1 MLVFNDLGLLNGEY
15 VALSIETLQAACQAT
30 PSAQDGR
37 DVEACKAFEGLLDV
51 SQYIPD
57 SQEYEDFKTAV
68 YNRLP
73 ELNLT
78 QEETGD
84 VSALFKCQT
93 CTCFFMISIKVK
105 WNLQIQCTFWHI

>member
-1 MLVFNDLGLLNGEY
+1 MLVLNDLGLLNGEY
-15 VALSIETLQAACQAT
+15 VSLTIESLQAACQAT

-57 SQEYEDFKTAV
+57 SQEYEDFKAAV

-84 VSALFKCQT
+84 VSALLKCQA
-93 CTCFFMISIKVK
+93 
-105 WNLQIQCTFWHI
+105 

>member
-15 VALSIETLQAACQAT
+15 VMLSIETLQAACQAT
-30 PSAQDGR
+30 SSAQDGR

-73 ELNLT
+73 EMNLV
-78 QEETGD
+78 QDASSD
-84 VSALFKCQT
+84 VSTL
-93 CTCFFMISIKVK
+93 
-105 WNLQIQCTFWHI
+105 